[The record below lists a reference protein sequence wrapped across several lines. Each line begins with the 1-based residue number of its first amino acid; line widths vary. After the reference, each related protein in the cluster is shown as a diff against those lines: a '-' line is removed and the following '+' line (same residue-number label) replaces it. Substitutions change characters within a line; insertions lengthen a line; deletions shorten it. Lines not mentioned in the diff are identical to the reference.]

1 MNKMIFNLLVL
12 FFSSVNYSCNRQQII
27 EETTRDERSHD
38 IITKQDILMSLL
50 NDSSLVLNTSLK
62 DYTDLVNLSPGFFLF
77 VSEENCLSCVDS
89 VMEYLEKKCSSDI
102 NIKVDTVHGVKGET
116 HTATLYLE
124 TWYKNSTDI
133 KRIINYLTSKKK
145 KIKPI
150 LETSLKVAYVG
161 MTRPTCL
168 LCVAAHKDTIYGNE
182 KYLQEAGWEIREV
195 KNEN

>member
-102 NIKVDTVHGVKGET
+102 NIKVIFYT
-116 HTATLYLE
+116 
-124 TWYKNSTDI
+124 KNLGSF
-133 KRIINYLTSKKK
+133 Y
-145 KIKPI
+145 
-150 LETSLKVAYVG
+150 SLKYRIKNGSLEFFYTANI
-161 MTRPTCL
+161 
-168 LCVAAHKDTIYGNE
+168 AE
-182 KYLQEAGWEIREV
+182 EIRNINEV
-195 KNEN
+195 FFFRTDKRGRVNHVYIPFGNSLTIESYFKDL